1 MNPQDDPEERI
12 RQLEELRAGQG
23 AVELGATQ
31 PTTPPTTPPTTQLPP
46 PAYPSPYGGS
56 PYGAPPFGVSYPQA
70 PRHRVPVGLI
80 FTVIA
85 VGVLV
90 VFGMVG
96 AIVWNMSSQA
106 PSTGPGVAGGGG
118 LLDPGPSVDIPEI
131 DIPAIEPMLPGNDSV
146 VTAPPGGSL
155 SVAGVDGTKTVECD
169 DSEISVSGV
178 NNTVTITGHC
188 ALVTVSGVDNEVIL
202 DSADTIRAS
211 GFDNRVTYH
220 FGEPSIDATDR
231 NVISQG

>member
-12 RQLEELRAGQG
+12 RQLEQLRAGQG

-31 PTTPPTTPPTTQLPP
+31 PTTQPTTQLPP
-46 PAYPSPYGGS
+46 PAYPSPYG
-56 PYGAPPFGVSYPQA
+56 APQYGVSYPQV
-70 PRHRVPVGLI
+70 PRRRRSVGLI
-80 FTVIA
+80 FTI
-85 VGVLV
+85 
-90 VFGMVG
+90 G
-96 AIVWNMSSQA
+96 AIGMFVMFGVVVAIGLNMSTQA
-106 PSTGPGVAGGGG
+106 PTREPGVAGGGG

-146 VTAPPGGSL
+146 VSAPPGGSL

-188 ALVTVSGVDNEVIL
+188 ALVTVSGVDNEVVL

-231 NVISQG
+231 NVIERG

>member
-12 RQLEELRAGQG
+12 RQLEQMRAGQG
-23 AVELGATQ
+23 AVELGTTQ
-31 PTTPPTTPPTTQLPP
+31 PTTQPTTQLPP
-46 PAYPSPYGGS
+46 PVYSSPYGT
-56 PYGAPPFGVSYPQA
+56 PQYGVSYPQA
-70 PRHRVPVGLI
+70 PRHRVSVGLI
-80 FTVIA
+80 FTVGA
-85 VGVLV
+85 VGMLAM
-90 VFGMVG
+90 FGVIA
-96 AIVWNMSSQA
+96 AIMWNMITQA
-106 PSTGPGVAGGGG
+106 PTRDPGVAGGGG
-118 LLDPGPSVDIPEI
+118 LLDPGPSVDIPDI

-146 VTAPPGGSL
+146 ITAPPGGSL
-155 SVAGVDGTKTVECD
+155 SVAGVDGAKTVECD

>member
-85 VGVLV
+85 VG
-90 VFGMVG
+90 
-96 AIVWNMSSQA
+96 
-106 PSTGPGVAGGGG
+106 
-118 LLDPGPSVDIPEI
+118 
-131 DIPAIEPMLPGNDSV
+131 
-146 VTAPPGGSL
+146 
-155 SVAGVDGTKTVECD
+155 
-169 DSEISVSGV
+169 
-178 NNTVTITGHC
+178 
-188 ALVTVSGVDNEVIL
+188 
-202 DSADTIRAS
+202 
-211 GFDNRVTYH
+211 
-220 FGEPSIDATDR
+220 
-231 NVISQG
+231 